1 MGLLLSTTV
10 GLRVNSNN
18 LIQVEKYYNVQLGL
32 LTVTSISGV
41 KAYFEVEALKFSRSP
56 LQLLYVIVLEC
67 SLGTLIYVYI
77 VRKNGI
83 NQGDI

>member
-41 KAYFEVEALKFSRSP
+41 KAYFEVEALNFSGSP